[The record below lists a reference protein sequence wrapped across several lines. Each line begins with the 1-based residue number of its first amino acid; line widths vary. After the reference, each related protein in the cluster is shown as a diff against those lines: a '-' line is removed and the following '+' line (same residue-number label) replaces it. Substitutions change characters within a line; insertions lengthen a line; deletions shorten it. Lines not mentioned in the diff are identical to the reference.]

1 MAVLL
6 QAGQS
11 FPDIHDAFYDRLR
24 WVSTG
29 PVSIGFPALTL
40 PSGDV
45 VQLPG
50 INTNSGYAAQI
61 AGGYSIALL
70 GQDIT
75 PTRETGRLA
84 TGTVTAVVMIDSSN
98 DTRFAL
104 FDTSISAAQ
113 VMAVAATSGTED
125 DRALFAARLGG
136 DDLVMGHETLT
147 LAETLHAGA
156 GDDLVMGYAG
166 ADLIDGGTGNDLLV
180 GGLGRDT
187 IRGGGGNDLIGGDEG
202 DRRTGTGDVLNGGAG
217 NDRILADGAG
227 YRLTGGG
234 GADVFVFLA
243 GGTGSVITDFTE
255 NLDRILLDGW
265 TGGFAGLRF
274 AELADGVLQVRAG
287 TTVFRLQGVDRA
299 DLDAQD
305 FIFGRSALDYA
316 EAQIDV
322 WLNGWD
328 YAS

>member
-1 MAVLL
+1 MAVLF

-11 FPDIHDAFYDRLR
+11 IPDLHQAFYDRLR
-24 WVSTG
+24 WVNPG
-29 PVSIGFPALTL
+29 PVSFGFPALPL
-40 PSGDV
+40 PSGHV

-50 INTNSGYAAQI
+50 IDTDSGYVANIAA
-61 AGGYSIALL
+61 GYGIGLL
-70 GQDIT
+70 GQGIT
-75 PTRETGRLA
+75 LTRETGWLSG
-84 TGTVTAVVMIDSSN
+84 GTVTAVVMVN
-98 DTRFAL
+98 GNGETGFAL
-104 FDTSISAAQ
+104 YDTTISAAQ

-136 DDLVMGHETLT
+136 DDVLSGDDSRAQ
-147 LAETLHAGA
+147 AETLHAGA
-156 GDDLVMGYAG
+156 GDDLVMGFAG

-305 FIFGRSALDYA
+305 FIFGRSALDYT